1 MTLFDLIRANQH
13 EQEKFIVEM
22 IVNKLGDPDYQV
34 SAKIVYNVKNY
45 CKLFQTNTFWIF
57 VKLLLIF
64 TNVQQVIKCP
74 KMKMEFIK

>member
-34 SAKIVYNVKNY
+34 AAKIVYNVKNY
-45 CKLFQTNTFWIF
+45 CKLKQTLCFSF
-57 VKLLLIF
+57 KF
-64 TNVQQVIKCP
+64 
-74 KMKMEFIK
+74 

>member
-34 SAKIVYNVKNY
+34 AAKIVYNVKNY
-45 CKLFQTNTFWIF
+45 CKLFQLNTFCYF
-57 VKLLLIF
+57 L
-64 TNVQQVIKCP
+64 
-74 KMKMEFIK
+74 ES